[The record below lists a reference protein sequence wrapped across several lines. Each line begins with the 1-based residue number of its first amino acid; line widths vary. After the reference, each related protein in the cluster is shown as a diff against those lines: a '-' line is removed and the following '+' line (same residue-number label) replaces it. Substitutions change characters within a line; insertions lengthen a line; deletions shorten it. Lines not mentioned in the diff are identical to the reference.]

1 MVIVFFYSRRGHTT
15 FEDYMTFMISKET
28 DNIQSIAEVEEAF
41 RAIAANRDKP
51 YVTKEELLQ
60 VRY

>member
-1 MVIVFFYSRRGHTT
+1 
-15 FEDYMTFMISKET
+15 MTFMISKET